1 MMHNVVPALSIL
13 AMAVVMVLTVV
24 LPLGLL
30 VILAKKKKAAPL
42 AFFVGCGVFLLF
54 AMVLEGIANSLLFTH
69 TEAGRRL
76 QENLWAYAL
85 AGGLMAGLF
94 EETGRFLAFSTVLK
108 KLRDNDW
115 NALMYGAGHGGM
127 EAILTVGLT
136 FLNQIIY
143 AILLNTGHRELLT
156 GQLSGQ
162 ALTQMESLLSA
173 LVTTPS
179 SAFWLG
185 GLERLSAMLLHL
197 ALSVLVWFAVKEA
210 GKRYLFPLAIVL
222 HALFDAVM
230 LVLARSGLALWAVE
244 LVCLG
249 SALLIA
255 LLTALIWKSR
265 KQAVEAE
272 IAAQA
277 AAEPERHI

>member
-1 MMHNVVPALSIL
+1 MHNVVPALSIL

-30 VILAKKKKAAPL
+30 VILAKKKKAATL

-54 AMVLEGIANSLLFTH
+54 AMVLEGIVNSLLFTH

-127 EAILTVGLT
+127 EAVLTVGLT

-162 ALTQMESLLSA
+162 ALTQMEALLSA

-255 LLTALIWKSR
+255 LLTALTWKSR

-272 IAAQA
+272 IAAQSA
-277 AAEPERHI
+277 ADPERHI